1 MSESGTGRYERYF
14 FDPNALQILK
24 SKWTFALNLTLD
36 HESQERFIHAC
47 CFLGNVQKC
56 MLFFFWSIIF
66 VHKTVDFRLFA
77 ILTGKCG
84 KVFLRT
90 YYSLGKK
97 PKIAVV
103 KHIRCIIL
111 YIQII
116 NNHYLSDKRS
126 RPPHPL
132 KYYSILKTCG
142 NTMHWLKNK
151 GKNRRQDFI

>member
-1 MSESGTGRYERYF
+1 MNFCSE
-14 FDPNALQILK
+14 FDVRSRKSRAVYSRVLFIRKCPKMHVIL
-24 SKWTFALNLTLD
+24 
-36 HESQERFIHAC
+36 
-47 CFLGNVQKC
+47 FL
-56 MLFFFWSIIF
+56 SIIS
-66 VHKTVDFRLFA
+66 VHKTVDFRLFV

-151 GKNRRQDFI
+151 GKNRKHDFI